1 MTVSRDPDRI
11 IRAFIDE
18 GLTELPDRVYDA
30 VRSDIDRTRQRVVI
44 GPWRT
49 PSMNSFA
56 KILIAAAAV
65 VVVAFVGINLL
76 PRPGG
81 NVGGGVVL
89 SPSPTPSPAL
99 SPSPSPAPA
108 ASPTLAPT
116 FPPSGALAIGRQ
128 SMIREGVRLSIAVP
142 STGWNSGDGIW
153 ISKGEEG
160 KPDGS
165 AFIFW
170 PQTPDNVFA
179 DPCNLKLLSP
189 PPDRTAAGLAT
200 AVAGIPGIN
209 VASGPTAVTV
219 DGHPA
224 QHVELTIPASIGCA
238 PDKFHLWTDEAD
250 ATGRWAQAYDEK
262 ILVWIVDVD
271 GRLVW
276 IDGETYKG
284 AKPAVEQELQQVIDS
299 IQFE

>member
-56 KILIAAAAV
+56 KVLIAAAAV

-81 NVGGGVVL
+81 NVGGGVVA
-89 SPSPTPSPAL
+89 SPTPSP
-99 SPSPSPAPA
+99 SPSPPPTL
-108 ASPTLAPT
+108 SPTLAPT
-116 FPPSGALAIGRQ
+116 FPPSGTLAVGRV
-128 SMIREGVRLSIAVP
+128 SMVREGVPFSIAVP
-142 STGWNSGDGIW
+142 STGWSSGDEIW
-153 ISKGEEG
+153 ISKGVEG

-179 DPCNLKLLSP
+179 DPCRLKLLSP
-189 PPDRTAAGLAT
+189 PPDRTATGLAT
-200 AVAGIPGIN
+200 AVVGIPGIK
-209 VASGPTAVTV
+209 VVSGPTAVTV
-219 DGHPA
+219 GGQPA
-224 QHVELTIPASIGCA
+224 QHVVLTIPTSIGCK
-238 PDKFHLWTDEAD
+238 PEQFHLWTDEAD

-271 GRLVW
+271 GRLIW